1 MGGKGVDLYT
11 RSTYTRVNMVYG
23 FLKVE
28 LTPFLYESLI
38 AEAVVTV
45 LILIP
50 FFRIHGIKTFKS
62 KMPNVIEV
70 LSNST

>member
-11 RSTYTRVNMVYG
+11 GSTYTRVNMVYG

-28 LTPFLYESLI
+28 LTPFLYESVI
-38 AEAVVTV
+38 AEAVAFMESQ
-45 LILIP
+45 P
-50 FFRIHGIKTFKS
+50 KP

-70 LSNST
+70 LNNST

>member
-1 MGGKGVDLYT
+1 
-11 RSTYTRVNMVYG
+11 MVYG